1 MAHLA
6 KMLAVAA
13 AGCSHE
19 RSEPATVTLPPIPP
33 ASASAAPTA
42 KRVVEK
48 RPPPDEDDFPQAVRH
63 PMHGYDPAGPPPPQ
77 YCAAV
82 AAGAHATVALA
93 HGPSGAFD
101 IDVHVR
107 LATTGAARAT
117 FAPPRHMTAAQT
129 VHTYGG
135 VTLSASLAPT
145 VATARARLNMIA
157 SAATVSLWFPLVCPP
172 GSGSLAVFVRYD
184 RQAGTVSVDRIESR

>member
-13 AGCSHE
+13 TGCSHE
-19 RSEPATVTLPPIPP
+19 RSEPATVTLPTP

-42 KRVVEK
+42 THVAKK
-48 RPPPDEDDFPQAVRH
+48 RPPADGEEFPYVVRQ

-93 HGPSGAFD
+93 HGPRGAFD
-101 IDVHVR
+101 IELRVA
-107 LATTGAARAT
+107 LGTSGSARAT
-117 FAPPRHMTAAQT
+117 FAPPRNTSAAQT
-129 VHTYGG
+129 VQTYGG
-135 VTLSASLAPT
+135 VTLSAVLAPT
-145 VATARARLNMIA
+145 AAVVRARLNMIA
-157 SAATVSLWFPLVCPP
+157 TAATVSVWFPLVCPP
-172 GSGSLAVFVRYD
+172 GSGSLTVFVRYD